1 MSNKEPKRKCP
12 ECDSTD
18 LGVYLYADYN
28 STIDNINC
36 EGHVVYNYSD
46 ALTDI
51 YCMTCNAEF
60 EDVEKLPIIKDT

>member
-28 STIDNINC
+28 STVDNINC
-36 EGHVVYNYSD
+36 EDGLIYSYSD

-51 YCMTCNAEF
+51 YCNECSAEF